1 LRRQRIG
8 IKIEKNKA
16 GKSTIDNCN
25 NEKEGFMSESSE
37 KKIKA
42 SHVIIAVLVI
52 VALLQTVALVSQGR
66 RQAVLEKKQHEA
78 VALLQDKTPVARP
91 RPHPA
96 VSQVPQALARG
107 PLNED
112 PWDAFD
118 AMSQRMNGLMQHAF
132 MFGSPLFQ
140 NMPQSTGFDF
150 TPAVD
155 LEETKDA
162 YIVKS
167 DLPGLEK
174 DKIDLTV
181 KENVLTI
188 EGVRETTNKTEDQK
202 NGYYAQERSYGS
214 FARSLSLPGPVDES
228 KIAAAYKNGVLTI
241 TLPKAPGQKAVQK
254 VAIQ

>member
-1 LRRQRIG
+1 
-8 IKIEKNKA
+8 
-16 GKSTIDNCN
+16 
-25 NEKEGFMSESSE
+25 MSESTE

-42 SHVIIAVLVI
+42 TSIVIAVLVI
-52 VALLQTVALVSQGR
+52 VVLLQTIVLISQSQ
-66 RQAVLEKKQHEA
+66 RQATLQKKQHEA
-78 VALLQDKTPVARP
+78 ISSPQENVAAVMRS

-96 VSQVPQALARG
+96 ASQIPNAPRRG
-107 PLNED
+107 FVNED
-112 PWDAFD
+112 PWGTFD
-118 AMSQRMNGLMQHAF
+118 AMSQRISGLMRHAF

-140 NMPQSTGFDF
+140 NMPQDTGFDF
-150 TPAVD
+150 TPAID

-162 YIVKS
+162 YVVKS

-174 DKIDLTV
+174 DKINITV
-181 KENVLTI
+181 KENLLTI

-228 KIAAAYKNGVLTI
+228 KIAAVYKNGVLTI
-241 TLPKAPGQKAVQK
+241 TLPKAQGQKDAQK

>member
-1 LRRQRIG
+1 M
-8 IKIEKNKA
+8 NDPV
-16 GKSTIDNCN
+16 T
-25 NEKEGFMSESSE
+25 
-37 KKIKA
+37 KKIKVT
-42 SHVIIAVLVI
+42 HVVI
-52 VALLQTVALVSQGR
+52 VLL
-66 RQAVLEKKQHEA
+66 VLIAGLQA
-78 VALLQDKTPVARP
+78 VALLHQSRRQAALEKRQEQLMGLPQGATAALRP

-96 VSQVPQALARG
+96 ASKFSQALPQG
-107 PLNED
+107 FMDED
-112 PWDAFD
+112 PFAMFD
-118 AMSQRMNGLMQHAF
+118 QMSRRMNSLMQHAF

-140 NMPQSTGFDF
+140 NMPQNAGFDF

-162 YIVKS
+162 YIVRS

-181 KENVLTI
+181 RENVLTL
-188 EGVRETTNKTEDQK
+188 EGVRQVTNTTDDQK

-228 KIAAAYKNGVLTI
+228 KIKAVYENGVLTI
-241 TLPKAPGQKAVQK
+241 TLPKLPGPKNVQK

>member
-1 LRRQRIG
+1 
-8 IKIEKNKA
+8 
-16 GKSTIDNCN
+16 
-25 NEKEGFMSESSE
+25 MSESSE

-42 SHVIIAVLVI
+42 SHIIIVLLVI
-52 VALLQTVALVSQGR
+52 VALVQAVMLIHQGQ
-66 RQAVLEKKQHEA
+66 RQATFEKKHQEA
-78 VALLQDKTPVARP
+78 VMRPEGVMSVAQSQS
-91 RPHPA
+91 HPA
-96 VSQVPQALARG
+96 VSRASRVLPRSFM
-107 PLNED
+107 NED
-112 PWDAFD
+112 PWEAFD
-118 AMSQRMNGLMQHAF
+118 QMSQRMNGLMQHAF

-140 NMPQSTGFDF
+140 NMPESTGFDF

-228 KIAAAYKNGVLTI
+228 KIAAVYKNGVLTI
-241 TLPKAPGQKAVQK
+241 TLPKAPGQKDVQK

>member
-1 LRRQRIG
+1 
-8 IKIEKNKA
+8 
-16 GKSTIDNCN
+16 
-25 NEKEGFMSESSE
+25 MSETST
-37 KKIKA
+37 KKIKT
-42 SHVIIAVLVI
+42 SHIMIAVLAVI
-52 VALLQTVALVSQGR
+52 VLLQTAALIYQGQ
-66 RQAVLEKKQHEA
+66 RQAAFEKKQQAA
-78 VALLQDKTPVARP
+78 VALPQSSVSVTQP
-91 RPHPA
+91 RSHTGA
-96 VSQVPQALARG
+96 SRISHAL
-107 PLNED
+107 PPSFMDED

-118 AMSQRMNGLMQHAF
+118 QMSQRMSGLMRHAL

-140 NMPQSTGFDF
+140 KMPQGAGFDF

-188 EGVRETTNKTEDQK
+188 EGVRETTNKTEDQES
-202 NGYYAQERSYGS
+202 GYYAQERSYGS

-228 KIAAAYKNGVLTI
+228 KITAVYKNGVLTI
-241 TLPKAPGQKAVQK
+241 TLPKVPGQPNAQK

>member
-1 LRRQRIG
+1 MT
-8 IKIEKNKA
+8 EPSA
-16 GKSTIDNCN
+16 
-25 NEKEGFMSESSE
+25 
-37 KKIKA
+37 KKIRA
-42 SHVIIAVLVI
+42 SHVIIALLVA
-52 VALLQTVALVSQGR
+52 VVLLQAGALIHQGKRQVVAKEAQGTVALP
-66 RQAVLEKKQHEA
+66 QAA
-78 VALLQDKTPVARP
+78 MPVVRS
-91 RPHPA
+91 RTHPA
-96 VSQVPQALARG
+96 AARVPQGFA
-107 PLNED
+107 NED
-112 PWDAFD
+112 PWAAFD
-118 AMSQRMNGLMQHAF
+118 QMSQRMNGLMQHAF
-132 MFGSPLFQ
+132 TFGSPLFQ
-140 NMPQSTGFDF
+140 NMPQSAGFDF

-202 NGYYAQERSYGS
+202 SGYYAQERSYGS

-228 KIAAAYKNGVLTI
+228 KIVADYKNGVLTI
-241 TLPKAPGQKAVQK
+241 TLPKAPGQKDVQK